1 MSIDSALVRRIGNL
15 AKIELSSSDV
25 EMFAKQ
31 LAEIVSLMN
40 QLDQV
45 DTSGVE
51 AVNFEMFNGHKNRTE
66 DVVKDGS
73 YMERVLENAPEAK
86 EGFFTVK
93 KVIE

>member
-15 AKIELSSSDV
+15 AKIELSTTEV
-25 EMFAKQ
+25 EMFADQ
-31 LAEIVSLMN
+31 LGEILNLMN

-51 AVNFEMFNGHKNRTE
+51 ALNFEMSNGHKNRTE

-73 YMERVLENAPEAK
+73 YIQRVLENASEAK

>member
-15 AKIELSSSDV
+15 AKIELSTSEV
-25 EMFAKQ
+25 EMFAEQ
-31 LAEIVSLMN
+31 LGEIVSLMN

-73 YMERVLENAPEAK
+73 YMERVLENAQKPK
-86 EGFFTVK
+86 RVFLLSRK
-93 KVIE
+93 

>member
-1 MSIDSALVRRIGNL
+1 MTIDSALVRRIGNL
-15 AKIELSSSDV
+15 AKIELSAPDV
-25 EMFAKQ
+25 EMFTEQ

-51 AVNFEMFNGHKNRTE
+51 TVNFEMSNGHKNRTE

>member
-15 AKIELSSSDV
+15 AKIELSAPEV
-25 EMFAKQ
+25 EMFAEQ
-31 LAEIVSLMN
+31 LGEIVSLMN

-45 DTSGVE
+45 DTSGVGTL
-51 AVNFEMFNGHKNRTE
+51 NFEMSNDHSNRTE

-73 YMERVLENAPEAK
+73 YMERVLENAPEAR

>member
-1 MSIDSALVRRIGNL
+1 MSINSALVRRIGNL
-15 AKIELSSSDV
+15 AKIELSTPEV
-25 EMFAKQ
+25 EMFADQ
-31 LAEIVSLMN
+31 LGKIVNLMN
-40 QLDQV
+40 QLDHV

-51 AVNFEMFNGHKNRTE
+51 ALNFEMSNGHKNRTE

-73 YMERVLENAPEAK
+73 YMQRVLENAPEAK